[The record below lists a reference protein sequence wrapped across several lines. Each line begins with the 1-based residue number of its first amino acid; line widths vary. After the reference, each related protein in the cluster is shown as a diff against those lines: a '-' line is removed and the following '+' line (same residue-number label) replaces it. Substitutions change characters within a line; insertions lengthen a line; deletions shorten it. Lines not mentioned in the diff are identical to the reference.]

1 MNQQNLIFDYQRT
14 PRFFAQISD
23 GMEEFGAEELSELGA
38 KDIHPAYR
46 GIYFNADKATL
57 YRINYCSRL
66 IARVLA
72 PLYSFQCHSE
82 RYLYRRAGEIYWP
95 DLLKS
100 HLSFAV
106 SANVSNSNIKNSQ
119 YAGLRLKDAI
129 VDRYRDAGLER
140 PNVDRLQPDV
150 RLNLHIER
158 NKGTISFDTS
168 GDSMHRRGYRKETVE
183 APMQEILAAVI
194 IRLTAWDGSKP
205 LHDPM
210 CGSGTLLSEA
220 LMKYCRI
227 PSGFLRK
234 RFGFEFLPDFD
245 RGLWERVK
253 ADADAQ
259 MRPLPEGLIAGSD
272 ASPEAVRAAKTNL
285 AALPCGDRIELKVA
299 PFQELAELKDRVI
312 VCNPPYGIRIGKHPD
327 LVKLF
332 KAFGDFLKQRCTGST
347 AYLYFGKRDM
357 IGHIGLKPSMKK
369 PLSSGGLD
377 GRLTR
382 FEMY

>member
-1 MNQQNLIFDYQRT
+1 MNQENLIFEYQRT
-14 PRFFAQISD
+14 HRFFAQCAD

-38 KDIHPAYR
+38 KDIRTAYR
-46 GIYFNADKATL
+46 GIYFQADKATL

-72 PLYSFQCHSE
+72 PLLSFQCHSD
-82 RYLYRRAGEIYWP
+82 RYLYRRAHEVHWP
-95 DLLKS
+95 DLLKTRQT
-100 HLSFAV
+100 FAV
-106 SANVSNSNIKNSQ
+106 SANVSNSKIKNSQ
-119 YAGLRLKDAI
+119 YAALRLKDAI
-129 VDRYRDAGLER
+129 VDRFREAGLKR
-140 PNVDRLQPDV
+140 PDIDKLRPDV

-168 GDSMHRRGYRKETVE
+168 GDSLHRRGYRKETVE

-194 IRLTAWDGSKP
+194 IRVSAWDGSKP
-205 LHDPM
+205 LYDPM

-227 PSGFLRK
+227 PGGFLRK
-234 RFGFEFLPDFD
+234 RFGFGFLPDFD
-245 RGLWERVK
+245 KGLWDRIRAE
-253 ADADAQ
+253 ADAQ
-259 MRPLPEGLIAGSD
+259 MRALPEGLIAGSD
-272 ASPEAVRAAKTNL
+272 ASPEAVRTARANL
-285 AALPCGDRIELKVA
+285 AALPQGDRVELRRV
-299 PFQELAELKDRVI
+299 PFQEIDELRDRVI
-312 VCNPPYGIRIGKHPD
+312 VCNPPYGIRIGKRPD
-327 LVKLF
+327 LIDLY

-357 IGHIGLKPSMKK
+357 IGHIGLRPSMKK